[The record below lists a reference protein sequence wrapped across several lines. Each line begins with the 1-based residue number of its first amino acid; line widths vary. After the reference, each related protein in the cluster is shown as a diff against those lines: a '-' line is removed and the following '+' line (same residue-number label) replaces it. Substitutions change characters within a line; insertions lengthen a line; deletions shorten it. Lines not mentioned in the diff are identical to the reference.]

1 VQAIPVL
8 IEDAESKEQVTIQWG
23 EAVMVAEEGK
33 RPRPVLQEDKMHTGT
48 YDSIISAIGQVGDF
62 SFLPQDISD
71 RLNQHWGKFEVDER
85 QRTTVGKI
93 FIGGDI
99 ANNVADAI
107 SAIAD
112 GKNAAIGIDAFVKG

>member
-1 VQAIPVL
+1 
-8 IEDAESKEQVTIQWG
+8 
-23 EAVMVAEEGK
+23 MVAEEGK
-33 RPRPVLQEDKMHTGT
+33 RPRPVLQEDRMYTET
-48 YDSIISAIGQVGDF
+48 YDCIISAIGQAGDF
-62 SFLPQDISD
+62 TFLPQGIADQ
-71 RLNQHWGKFEVDER
+71 LKQHWGKFEVDQR

-112 GKNAAIGIDAFVKG
+112 GKNAAIGIDDYVKTNVIPAHAG